1 MDLSALQTAYQL
13 RMSIPG
19 KRKRGR
25 PHKSCEHTVKE
36 DKKRGNMA
44 NRNLN
49 VDPIGDGS
57 SSQGLLYKG
66 IRSQRR
72 TIFGSTRLIDLLR
85 VDTKCPGK
93 RLALGTDSS
102 EKNRLRKLKNA

>member
-1 MDLSALQTAYQL
+1 MGFKENDSNRTMDLSALQTAYQL
-13 RMSIPG
+13 RMSITG

-36 DKKRGNMA
+36 DMKRRNMT

-49 VDPIGDGS
+49 VDP
-57 SSQGLLYKG
+57 
-66 IRSQRR
+66 
-72 TIFGSTRLIDLLR
+72 IDLLR

-93 RLALGTDSS
+93 RLALATDSS